1 MGAELMTG
9 NTDRANPVT
18 VCNTWIS
25 QLLQGF
31 AVIEPDYDRLVGAL
45 ELNSQRVER
54 GDVFV
59 ALPGITV
66 DGRHYIEHAIA
77 NRASAI
83 IFEKSG
89 SHREDQV
96 VGGIPLIGVENLK
109 SKLGIIAARLYS
121 NPSRALN
128 VIGVTGTNG
137 KTTIAFM
144 IAQALDACGQKC
156 GYSGTVGS
164 GFIGNLEKS
173 EFTTAD
179 AISVQHQLAGFV
191 ADSARALAMEV
202 SSHGLDQG
210 RANGVEFKT
219 GVFTNLTQDHLDY
232 HQSMEK
238 YAAAK
243 QKLFE
248 FASLENAVINVD
260 DEFGST
266 LEKLCRLPERNIK
279 CFTYGINSGELRP
292 ENLEISDQG
301 FSFDLTLQGK
311 VVKIESDFLGE
322 VNVYNLLATIAV
334 LDSAGVSADK
344 IVSVIPLIGPP
355 PGRMEVFGNVAHQPA
370 VVVDFAHT
378 PDALE
383 RTLVSLRKLCRGKL
397 VVVFGCGGDRD
408 KGKRPQMGLIAETL
422 GDQVFITDD
431 NPRTECPAQII
442 EDIRAGMSGP
452 ATVVHDR
459 REAVRQAIALCSGDD
474 MVLVAGK
481 GHEDTQSIMGQDFAL
496 SDRIFVPQLLES
508 EK

>member
-1 MGAELMTG
+1 MLG
-9 NTDRANPVT
+9 NLDRISSET
-18 VCNTWIS
+18 VCNIWMS
-25 QLLQGF
+25 QLLEGF
-31 AVIEPDYDRLVGAL
+31 ALIEPEYDRLIGAL
-45 ELNSQRVER
+45 QLSSQRVAR

-66 DGRHYIEHAIA
+66 DGRQYIEHAIA

-83 IFEKSG
+83 LFEKSG
-89 SHREDQV
+89 SHREDQII
-96 VGGIPLIGVENLK
+96 GNIPLIGIENLK
-109 SKLGIIAARLYS
+109 SKLGIIASRLYG

-164 GFIGNLEKS
+164 GFMGSLEKS
-173 EFTTAD
+173 ELTTAD
-179 AISVQHQLAGFV
+179 AISVQRQLAGFV
-191 ADSARALAMEV
+191 AGNARALAMEV

-210 RANGVEFKT
+210 RANGVGFKT

-232 HQSMEK
+232 HRSMEK

-248 FASLENAVINVD
+248 FESLENAVINVD
-260 DEFGST
+260 DEFGRT
-266 LEKLCRLPERNIK
+266 LERLCRRPERNIK
-279 CFTYGINSGELRP
+279 CVTYGINSGALRP
-292 ENLEISDQG
+292 DNLEISDQG
-301 FSFDLTLQGK
+301 FSFDLALQGE
-311 VVKIESDFLGE
+311 VVRVESDLLGE

-334 LDSAGVSADK
+334 LDSAGVSAEK
-344 IVSVIPLIGPP
+344 IASVVPWIGAP
-355 PGRMEVFGNVAHQPA
+355 PGRMEVFGNTEHQPA

-383 RTLVSLRKLCRGKL
+383 RALISLRKLCRGKL

-408 KGKRPQMGLIAETL
+408 KGKRSQMGSIAETL
-422 GDQVFITDD
+422 ADQVFITDD
-431 NPRTECPAQII
+431 NPRTEPPEQII
-442 EDIRAGMSGP
+442 EQIRSGINGP
-452 ATVVHDR
+452 VTVIHDR
-459 REAVRQAIALCSGDD
+459 REAVRQAIELCSGDD

-496 SDRIFVPQLLES
+496 SDRVFVPQLLES